1 MTLGGPSGA
10 LGLLFP
16 KVLEVFHSV
25 ALYCAHASSD
35 GLYGVDC
42 ILSASV
48 LFHNTP
54 NEILYLFIYATLQIV
69 LVLLHGAASK
79 YHHHLLENDV
89 NNQLKGRIFV
99 L

>member
-25 ALYCAHASSD
+25 VLYCAHASSD
-35 GLYGVDC
+35 GLHGVDC

-48 LFHNTP
+48 VFHNMP
-54 NEILYLFIYATLQIV
+54 SEILYLFIYATTQIV
-69 LVLLHGAASK
+69 LMLLHGAVSK
-79 YHHHLLENDV
+79 DHQNLLENYV
-89 NNQLKGRIFV
+89 NNPLNGRLFV